1 MSSVNKIFLLGNCG
15 QEPQV
20 KVFDNGD
27 SITTFS
33 LATSDQWTDKQ
44 GEKRESTEWF
54 TCVAYRQLAKIA
66 ADFVKK
72 GSKVFVE
79 GRIKTRSWEKEGV
92 KQYRTEVVA
101 DRVQFGPK
109 GSGSTGGGSTPAAS
123 ANDNRESALPDYPEE
138 EINPEDIPF

>member
-79 GRIKTRSWEKEGV
+79 GRIKTRSWDNKEGI
-92 KQYRTEVVA
+92 KQYRTEVEVLKLLVLDKRGDLVESSA
-101 DRVQFGPK
+101 
-109 GSGSTGGGSTPAAS
+109 STDTP
-123 ANDNRESALPDYPEE
+123 
-138 EINPEDIPF
+138 F

>member
-1 MSSVNKIFLLGNCG
+1 MSSVNKIFLLVNCG

-20 KVFDNGD
+20 KMFDNGD

-79 GRIKTRSWEKEGV
+79 GRIKTRSWDNKEGV
-92 KQYRTEVVA
+92 KQYRTEVEVLKLLVLDKRGDLVESSA
-101 DRVQFGPK
+101 
-109 GSGSTGGGSTPAAS
+109 STDTP
-123 ANDNRESALPDYPEE
+123 
-138 EINPEDIPF
+138 F

>member
-1 MSSVNKIFLLGNCG
+1 MSSVNKIFLLGNSG

-44 GEKRESTEWF
+44 GEKRESTEWH
-54 TCVAYRQLAKIA
+54 TCDAYRQLAKIA

-92 KQYRTEVVA
+92 KQYRTEVEVLKLLVL
-101 DRVQFGPK
+101 DKRGELTE
-109 GSGSTGGGSTPAAS
+109 STVST
-123 ANDNRESALPDYPEE
+123 DT
-138 EINPEDIPF
+138 PF

>member
-1 MSSVNKIFLLGNCG
+1 MSSVNKVIILGNSG
-15 QEPQV
+15 QEPQI

-27 SITTFS
+27 QITTFS
-33 LATSDQWTDKQ
+33 LATSDQWTDKN
-44 GEKRESTEWF
+44 GEKKESTEWF

-92 KQYRTEVVA
+92 KQYRTEVEVLKLLVL
-101 DRVQFGPK
+101 DKRGELTE
-109 GSGSTGGGSTPAAS
+109 STAST
-123 ANDNRESALPDYPEE
+123 
-138 EINPEDIPF
+138 DIPF

>member
-1 MSSVNKIFLLGNCG
+1 MSSVNKIFLLGNSG

-27 SITTFS
+27 QITTFS
-33 LATSDQWTDKQ
+33 IATSDQWTDKQ

-92 KQYRTEVVA
+92 KQYRTEVEVLKLLVL
-101 DRVQFGPK
+101 DKRGELTE
-109 GSGSTGGGSTPAAS
+109 STAST
-123 ANDNRESALPDYPEE
+123 DT
-138 EINPEDIPF
+138 PF

>member
-15 QEPQV
+15 QEPRV

-44 GEKRESTEWF
+44 GEKRESTEWH

-92 KQYRTEVVA
+92 KQYRTEVEVLKLLVLDKRGDLVESSA
-101 DRVQFGPK
+101 
-109 GSGSTGGGSTPAAS
+109 STDTP
-123 ANDNRESALPDYPEE
+123 
-138 EINPEDIPF
+138 F

>member
-33 LATSDQWTDKQ
+33 LATSDQWTDKN
-44 GEKRESTEWF
+44 GEKKESTEWF

-66 ADFVKK
+66 ADFVRK

-92 KQYRTEVVA
+92 KQYRTEVEVLKLLVLDKRGDLVESSA
-101 DRVQFGPK
+101 
-109 GSGSTGGGSTPAAS
+109 STDTP
-123 ANDNRESALPDYPEE
+123 
-138 EINPEDIPF
+138 F

>member
-1 MSSVNKIFLLGNCG
+1 MSSVNKIFLLGNVG

-33 LATSDQWTDKQ
+33 LATSDQWTDKS
-44 GEKRESTEWF
+44 GEKRDSTEWH

-66 ADFVKK
+66 ADFIRK

-79 GRIKTRSWEKEGV
+79 GRIKTRSWDNKEGV
-92 KQYRTEVVA
+92 KQYRTEVEVLKLLVLDKRGELVEPSA
-101 DRVQFGPK
+101 
-109 GSGSTGGGSTPAAS
+109 STDTP
-123 ANDNRESALPDYPEE
+123 
-138 EINPEDIPF
+138 F

>member
-27 SITTFS
+27 QITTFS
-33 LATSDQWTDKQ
+33 IATSDQWTDKN
-44 GEKRESTEWF
+44 GEKKESTEWF

-92 KQYRTEVVA
+92 KQYRTEVEVLKLLVL
-101 DRVQFGPK
+101 DKRGDLVE
-109 GSGSTGGGSTPAAS
+109 SSTST
-123 ANDNRESALPDYPEE
+123 DT
-138 EINPEDIPF
+138 PF

>member
-44 GEKRESTEWF
+44 GEKRESTEWH

-79 GRIKTRSWEKEGV
+79 GRIKTRSWDNKEGV
-92 KQYRTEVVA
+92 KQYRTEVEVLKLLVLDKKSEIA
-101 DRVQFGPK
+101 EP
-109 GSGSTGGGSTPAAS
+109 SAST
-123 ANDNRESALPDYPEE
+123 
-138 EINPEDIPF
+138 DIPF

>member
-44 GEKRESTEWF
+44 GEKRESTEWH

-79 GRIKTRSWEKEGV
+79 GRIKTRSWDNKEGV
-92 KQYRTEVVA
+92 KQYRTEVEVLKLLVLDKRGDLVESSA
-101 DRVQFGPK
+101 
-109 GSGSTGGGSTPAAS
+109 SNESTP
-123 ANDNRESALPDYPEE
+123 
-138 EINPEDIPF
+138 F

>member
-1 MSSVNKIFLLGNCG
+1 MSSVNKVFILGNSG

-27 SITTFS
+27 QITTFS
-33 LATSDQWTDKQ
+33 IATSDQWTDKN
-44 GEKRESTEWF
+44 GEKKESTEWF

-92 KQYRTEVVA
+92 KQYRTEVEVLKLLVLDKRGDLVESSA
-101 DRVQFGPK
+101 
-109 GSGSTGGGSTPAAS
+109 STETP
-123 ANDNRESALPDYPEE
+123 
-138 EINPEDIPF
+138 F